1 MHFARVK
8 VLCDFF
14 LVVLDNAVK
23 IRDRMQVVYKESACD
38 VNGGKC
44 CIYGRL
50 RSGIIS
56 SLAQYL
62 SYSRSTEK
70 KYSWY
75 EKFTYLQR

>member
-38 VNGGKC
+38 REKSNVAKWNL
-44 CIYGRL
+44 IGR
-50 RSGIIS
+50 I
-56 SLAQYL
+56 QT
-62 SYSRSTEK
+62 SR
-70 KYSWY
+70 
-75 EKFTYLQR
+75 